1 MLHEVD
7 VFCKKY
13 DAYVGPS
20 SRMHRRV
27 KRMPYQ
33 LWSESDPD
41 IFQQIPVEDVK
52 CVEIHMPEDRFRA
65 LLEHGDWVERAGLHD
80 NRYFSNNVSRVSN
93 IIVEHERECR
103 IRQEN
108 PTVRA
113 AYEKYQ
119 TLLALVQSN
128 YE

>member
-1 MLHEVD
+1 MDREVD
-7 VFCKKY
+7 EFCKKY

-20 SRMHRRV
+20 SRVRRRA
-27 KRMPYQ
+27 KRMDYK
-33 LWSESDPD
+33 LWSESDPGIFSTIPYED
-41 IFQQIPVEDVK
+41 IK
-52 CVEIHMPEDRFRA
+52 CVDIHMPEDRFRA
-65 LLEHGDWVERAGLHD
+65 LLEHDDWIQHAGLHG
-80 NRYFSNNVSRVSN
+80 NNYFANNVSRVSHM
-93 IIVEHERECR
+93 IVEHERECR

>member
-1 MLHEVD
+1 MRHEVE
-7 VFCKKY
+7 VFSKKY
-13 DAYVGPS
+13 DAYVCS
-20 SRMHRRV
+20 STRMHRRV
-27 KRMPYQ
+27 RRMDYDI
-33 LWSESDPD
+33 WSKSDPG
-41 IFQQIPVEDVK
+41 IFNSIPVEEIK

-65 LLEHGDWVERAGLHD
+65 LLEHADWVQNAGLQG
-80 NRYFSNNVSRVSN
+80 NNYFANNVSRVSHM
-93 IIVEHERECR
+93 IVEHERECR

-108 PTVRA
+108 PTVKA